1 MSELDKYFEKAKNVE
16 PIYEEDDA
24 KKLLYGKLSDGGIA
38 TNLYNKIKVF
48 PMITAI
54 ITSVATIATIAFFSL
69 SSPEVRVDQPSKI
82 ILQNSNT
89 SAEIDTP
96 ENKPTQTKSIISA
109 LQTEQKDIVN
119 KKPVTTITDE
129 NRIDIKSVNS
139 LKLTKDE
146 LSKLGIEIDAKSFK
160 INAFDKYTYTINQN
174 NEKQRDY
181 YNKDKDHDAL
191 PTPAMVTTS
200 TGFKTLTLFK
210 KGNVEATVER
220 YKSTDNGLSKYKTN
234 FEQNIKT
241 DDADIDLKVEKIEN
255 DSKEVSSNSDLN
267 YVVDGDTVSVKYA
280 KKTDTSER
288 SLEIRLPE
296 GYSKIK
302 DLDSHKERLDGLVNS
317 LDDNELASLFREDK
331 PSKKKD
337 TLIAKIDLGYVNSE
351 FFDKS
356 FDVVEE
362 LVNALSNNPDVPY
375 ILNHIN
381 RIRSINVKYQDYVV
395 AFDFQQI
402 IDKDSHKY
410 DFDKY
415 DTRALFD
422 KKLDSTKFGDPN
434 YYKTFQ
440 VSWWGYPD
448 FFDEKDDEIKII
460 EGSVIT
466 SDNIYDLSNNN
477 HTVRDLL
484 QRESDSLEVIEIH
497 KESMINLDTSF
508 DDNTVFETS
517 DDIHDLNKR
526 GTSSTID
533 TIAENEYLIK
543 SDEPIRIKIHNYNPN
558 MKVINSEKFKIV
570 GKDTIYEQESY
581 IHDISQP
588 RELTKEEKERM
599 KKRGTK
605 VYHIESVSSVTIN
618 NVTMQDS
625 NIVDIKDSKQ
635 NIKTEIEVDE
645 GENNQEFTLKPGQKV
660 WGDEDTDSN
669 NSSSKL
675 YSNMS
680 FDFLEYNIN
689 ELIPIQIS
697 FDGVNTDFIVWYEAT
712 DDFLKRLPTNILEK
726 INPELVAL
734 YEQSAHCENEPI
746 EKKDAVMDVW
756 SGCSGAIKEM
766 KVFPNP
772 ATSNS
777 NVEFE
782 LEDSRAI
789 SISIY
794 DLSGK
799 LIKNVKTGLSLSK
812 GNTSESLNLTGVN
825 PGLYYVVVKSEKGE
839 QALQRIIIE

>member
-1 MSELDKYFEKAKNVE
+1 MSQLDKYFEKARNVE

-69 SSPEVRVDQPSKI
+69 SSPEVRVEQPSKI
-82 ILQNSNT
+82 ISQSSNT
-89 SAEIDTP
+89 NAEIDTP
-96 ENKPTQTKSIISA
+96 KNKPTQTKTSIIS
-109 LQTEQKDIVN
+109 LQPVQNELVN
-119 KKPVTTITDE
+119 KKEVTPKTDE

-146 LSKLGIEIDAKSFK
+146 LAKLGIEIIGKNFK
-160 INAFDKYTYTINQN
+160 VNAFDKYTYTINQN

-181 YNKDKDHDAL
+181 YNKDEDHDAW

-220 YKSTDNGLSKYKTN
+220 YSD
-234 FEQNIKT
+234 
-241 DDADIDLKVEKIEN
+241 IEN
-255 DSKEVSSNSDLN
+255 
-267 YVVDGDTVSVKYA
+267 
-280 KKTDTSER
+280 
-288 SLEIRLPE
+288 
-296 GYSKIK
+296 GYSKQTTNI
-302 DLDSHKERLDGLVNS
+302 EQ
-317 LDDNELASLFREDK
+317 
-331 PSKKKD
+331 
-337 TLIAKIDLGYVNSE
+337 
-351 FFDKS
+351 
-356 FDVVEE
+356 
-362 LVNALSNNPDVPY
+362 
-375 ILNHIN
+375 
-381 RIRSINVKYQDYVV
+381 SINADS
-395 AFDFQQI
+395 D
-402 IDKDSHKY
+402 IDKTANLFYNPKLRDSLQS
-410 DFDKY
+410 
-415 DTRALFD
+415 AA
-422 KKLDSTKFGDPN
+422 DSSLKNQFLR
-434 YYKTFQ
+434 Q
-440 VSWWGYPD
+440 VQ
-448 FFDEKDDEIKII
+448 
-460 EGSVIT
+460 
-466 SDNIYDLSNNN
+466 SNSKM
-477 HTVRDLL
+477 RDLL

-497 KESMINLDTSF
+497 KESIINLDTSF
-508 DDNTVFETS
+508 DDKTVFESS
-517 DDIHDLNKR
+517 DNIHDLNKR

-558 MKVINSEKFKIV
+558 MKVINSEKFKII
-570 GKDTIYEQESY
+570 GKDTIYEKDSY
-581 IHDISQP
+581 ISDISQP
-588 RELTKEEKERM
+588 REFSKEEKERM

-605 VYHIESVSSVTIN
+605 VYHIENVSSVTIN

-625 NIVDIKDSKQ
+625 NIVDIKDNKQ

-660 WGDEDTDSN
+660 WGDEDNDSN

-689 ELIPIQIS
+689 ELIPIEIS

-712 DDFLKRLPTNILEK
+712 EDFLKRLPKNILEK

-734 YEQSAHCENEPI
+734 TEQNDHCENEPI

-782 LEDSRAI
+782 LEDSRVI

-799 LIKNVKTGLSLSK
+799 LIKNVKTGMSLGK